1 MSFYTTIYYTPPPL
15 LKLEGQFTMLVSRII
30 HSSKL
35 YLMMTMRHTCDM
47 SLFYVQVMMIFSFRM

>member
-1 MSFYTTIYYTPPPL
+1 MSFYTTIYYTPPSL